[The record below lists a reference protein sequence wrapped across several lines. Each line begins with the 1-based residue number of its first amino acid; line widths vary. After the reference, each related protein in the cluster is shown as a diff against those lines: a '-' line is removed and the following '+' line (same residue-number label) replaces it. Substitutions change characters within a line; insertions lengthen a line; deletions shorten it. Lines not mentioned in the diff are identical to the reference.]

1 MQSINIPRVV
11 IAGTNSGVGKTT
23 IVTGLLAYL
32 CSHGLKVQAYK
43 VGPDY
48 IDPGYHQLATGKVTH
63 NLDTWLLS
71 ETEIL
76 PVFLQSAKGNDLAVI
91 EGVMGLYDGGRNGI
105 SSTAAIAKLLEAPVI
120 LAMNVG
126 AMGES
131 AAAMALGY
139 KLYDKDVNI
148 AGVIINNLGS
158 SSHEKMIRDALQ
170 KIDIPV
176 LGCMYRNREIALPER
191 HLGLTSSLEYDAQNA
206 LEAMKKEIE
215 QSVAIDRVVATA
227 CTAPP
232 LKTVMREHAEKMQKV
247 RIGVAQDKAFS
258 FYYSASLD
266 VLKAFGAELIPFSPL
281 ADPQIP
287 EVDGLLFG
295 GGFPEMFLEQLSANK
310 SMMQSIQTAHRQGMP
325 IYAECG
331 GFMYL
336 CWEIIGF
343 SENGYRMV
351 GLIPAVCRMEK
362 KLQMLGYVEAKAYKE
377 NLLCEVGDTLRG
389 HEFHFSKMTYDHEQ
403 DFAYA
408 FQFKT
413 MNSAKKYPGGFT
425 EENLLASY
433 LHVHFAGNQKA
444 ARRLIDK
451 CLEFNKTRIGVK

>member
-1 MQSINIPRVV
+1 M
-11 IAGTNSGVGKTT
+11 
-23 IVTGLLAYL
+23 
-32 CSHGLKVQAYK
+32 
-43 VGPDY
+43 
-48 IDPGYHQLATGKVTH
+48 
-63 NLDTWLLS
+63 
-71 ETEIL
+71 IL
-76 PVFLQSAKGNDLAVI
+76 V
-91 EGVMGLYDGGRNGI
+91 
-105 SSTAAIAKLLEAPVI
+105 
-120 LAMNVG
+120 MNVE

-139 KLYDKDVNI
+139 KLYDKNVNI

-176 LGCMYRNREIALPER
+176 LGGIYRNREMALPER
-191 HLGLTSSLEYDAQNA
+191 HLGLTPSLEYDAQNA
-206 LEAMKKEIE
+206 VEAMKKEIE

-227 CTAPP
+227 CTAPS
-232 LKTVMREHAEKMQKV
+232 LKTVTTAHAEKMQKV

-266 VLKAFGAELIPFSPL
+266 VLKAFGAELVPFSPL
-281 ADPQIP
+281 TDPKIP

-295 GGFPEMFLEQLSANK
+295 GGFPEMFLEQLSANQ
-310 SMMQSIQTAHRQGMP
+310 SMIQSIQTAHRQGMP

-336 CWEIIGF
+336 CREIIGF
-343 SENGYRMV
+343 SENGYRMA

-362 KLQMLGYVEAKAYKE
+362 KLQMIGYVEAKAYKE
-377 NLLCEVGDTLRG
+377 NLFCEVGDTLRG
-389 HEFHFSKMTYDHEQ
+389 LEFHFSKMTYDHEQ
-403 DFAYA
+403 DFSYA

-413 MNSAKKYPGGFT
+413 MNSAKEYPGGFT
-425 EENLLASY
+425 EGNLLASY
-433 LHVHFAGNQKA
+433 LHVHFAGNKKA

-451 CLEFNKTRIGVK
+451 CLKFNKTRIGVK